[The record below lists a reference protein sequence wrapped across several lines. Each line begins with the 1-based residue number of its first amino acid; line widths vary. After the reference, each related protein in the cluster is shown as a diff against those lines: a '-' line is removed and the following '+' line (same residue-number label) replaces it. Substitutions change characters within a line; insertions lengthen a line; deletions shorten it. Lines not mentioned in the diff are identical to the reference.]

1 MLKSLFIQNYA
12 LIDTLDI
19 RFEPGFSVITGE
31 TGAGKSIILGAI
43 GLLLGQRADSKSIK
57 NGMSKCVIE
66 AVFDL
71 SAYGMQEFFERND
84 LEFDGKECIVRRE
97 ITASGKS
104 RAFINDTPAPV
115 SQLKE
120 LGEMLI
126 DVHSQH
132 QNLLLNKENFQLN
145 VIDILAGDKDELQQY
160 KRLYTAYRQAEK
172 ALQQARQAAEQ
183 ARTEEDYITFQL
195 EQLENAAL
203 KTGEQEVLELSLIHI
218 SEPTRPY

>member
-1 MLKSLFIQNYA
+1 
-12 LIDTLDI
+12 
-19 RFEPGFSVITGE
+19 
-31 TGAGKSIILGAI
+31 
-43 GLLLGQRADSKSIK
+43 
-57 NGMSKCVIE
+57 
-66 AVFDL
+66 
-71 SAYGMQEFFERND
+71 
-84 LEFDGKECIVRRE
+84 
-97 ITASGKS
+97 
-104 RAFINDTPAPV
+104 
-115 SQLKE
+115 
-120 LGEMLI
+120 MLI

-203 KTGEQEVLELSLIHI
+203 KTGEQRSSGARGRNTDTCRRNQTGFVS
-218 SEPTRPY
+218 SGKPFGQ

>member
-1 MLKSLFIQNYA
+1 
-12 LIDTLDI
+12 
-19 RFEPGFSVITGE
+19 
-31 TGAGKSIILGAI
+31 
-43 GLLLGQRADSKSIK
+43 
-57 NGMSKCVIE
+57 
-66 AVFDL
+66 
-71 SAYGMQEFFERND
+71 MQEFFERND

-160 KRLYTAYRQAEK
+160 KRLYTAYKQSEK

-183 ARTEEDYITFQL
+183 ART
-195 EQLENAAL
+195 
-203 KTGEQEVLELSLIHI
+203 I
-218 SEPTRPY
+218 SRSNWNN